1 MIDESDYKI
10 INIKIQ
16 QYISQQRKE
25 ETLTPKKHDEQ
36 FEHKDSSTLVMW
48 PLITYN
54 KWRKIDVNE
63 KNNVHDVPNLV
74 LDDCA

>member
-1 MIDESDYKI
+1 
-10 INIKIQ
+10 
-16 QYISQQRKE
+16 
-25 ETLTPKKHDEQ
+25 
-36 FEHKDSSTLVMW
+36 MW

>member
-1 MIDESDYKI
+1 VKINGLIDESDYKI

-36 FEHKDSSTLVMW
+36 FEHKDSYTLVM
-48 PLITYN
+48 
-54 KWRKIDVNE
+54 
-63 KNNVHDVPNLV
+63 
-74 LDDCA
+74 